1 LNALWSIG
9 RPRRGHE
16 QGQALVIF
24 ALSIVFLLGMAGVA
38 IDAGRFVTQRRFLQN
53 AADAAALAAANTVVQ
68 QSSATVATVEQ
79 AARDNLAINLAG
91 SAAGAPIVVV
101 PMTPGYGG
109 LPASGPNL
117 VSGIVLTDDAGAP
130 LLPSDSADKIT
141 DIRVALRGPVDFT
154 LGRVMGMNQAT
165 IDARAQVTFSFNS
178 GNLMPI
184 AVRRYINLSGPYAPG
199 ACADPPSGSKF
210 ADLAATQSTSC
221 QGAADPNSLGYGGRT
236 PASPAQPGPTITLIG
251 QGAQSS
257 NSANFRSFI
266 NLDIRNFDDLN
277 SRVYYNSVPVGANSN
292 TMKQFESAWVRQGYP
307 GPDFPPITN
316 PPNPDDQVAIMD
328 GNTSGQVISD
338 LAARWNVG
346 DRFLAALYDG
356 TVMSIPDFS
365 ITGPTGIGL
374 APNTTTANAGKIS
387 IQPNKMF
394 DGNVI
399 VATTSAPAWLTT
411 SYSPGTAFM
420 PSQPQG
426 STVTLSTTIGAA
438 TPQVDMLWVKGHSAI
453 PYLTDHYAPIVVNVG
468 GVTKDLSIAVSP
480 DLSPAAWG
488 DQVTYTA
495 TVTVGGAS
503 DFPAGVTLSLE
514 PVGSVDPSSPV
525 AFPDLTSGSY
535 WFGGVQGALTSTI
548 STWSGTGNSRTG
560 TATFTIN
567 TGQLGAQKTYDFV
580 LTAIGVNSS
589 GQPIRHQIGGHV
601 LSQGTSD
608 NSNYIDITGFAAYRI
623 TAMDANSVTGQAISG
638 VYSTAS
644 DPALR
649 AVLTPRLGP
658 W

>member
-1 LNALWSIG
+1 
-9 RPRRGHE
+9 
-16 QGQALVIF
+16 VIF

-53 AADAAALAAANTVVQ
+53 AADAAALAAANAVVQ
-68 QSSATVATVEQ
+68 VPSATVATVEQ

-91 SAAGAPIVVV
+91 SAAGAPTVVV
-101 PMTPGYGG
+101 PTTPGYGG
-109 LPASGPNL
+109 LPALGPNL
-117 VSGIVLTDDAGAP
+117 VSGIVLTGDAGAP
-130 LLPSDSADKIT
+130 LVPTDSADKIT

-154 LGRVMGMNQAT
+154 LGRIMGMNQAT
-165 IDARAQVTFSFNS
+165 VDARAHVTFSFNS

-184 AVRRYINLSGPYAPG
+184 AVRRYINLSGPYAAG
-199 ACADPPSGSKF
+199 ACADPPSGAKF

-221 QGAADPNSLGYGGRT
+221 QGAADPSSLGYGGRT

-257 NSANFRSFI
+257 NDANFRSFV

-277 SRVYYNSVPVGANSN
+277 SRVYHNSVPVGANSN
-292 TMKQFESAWVRQGYP
+292 TMKLFESAWVRQGYP

-316 PPNPDDQVAIMD
+316 PPDPNDQVAIMD
-328 GNTSGQVISD
+328 GNTSGQVIGD

-365 ITGPTGIGL
+365 ITGPTAIGL
-374 APNTTTANAGKIS
+374 APNTTTANAGKIPV
-387 IQPNKMF
+387 QPNKMF

-399 VATTSAPAWLTT
+399 VSTTSAPAWLATT
-411 SYSPGTAFM
+411 YSPGTPFV

-426 STVTLSTTIGAA
+426 STVTLSATIGAA
-438 TPQVDMLWVKGHSAI
+438 TPQVDMLWVKGHSAD
-453 PYLTDHYAPIVVNVG
+453 PYLTDHYAPIAVTVA
-468 GVTKDLSIAVSP
+468 GVTKDFSVAVSP
-480 DLSPAAWG
+480 DLSPTAWG

-495 TVTVGGAS
+495 TVTVGGTS

-514 PVGSVDPSSPV
+514 PVGAIDPGDPLDPSALPY
-525 AFPDLTSGSY
+525 PDLTGGSY
-535 WFGGVQGALTSTI
+535 WFNGIQGTTTALINS
-548 STWSGTGNSRTG
+548 WSGTGNSRTG

-580 LTAIGVNSS
+580 LTAIGANSS

-623 TAMDANSVTGQAISG
+623 TAMDANSISGQAISG

-644 DPALR
+644 DPSLR